1 MHPSQKKIKIGNVAF
16 EEGPEKL
23 EFPEKKKETRIV
35 VFFMSLAI
43 FLFNRFIPI

>member
-16 EEGPEKL
+16 EERPEKL

-35 VFFMSLAI
+35 VFFCY
-43 FLFNRFIPI
+43 

>member
-1 MHPSQKKIKIGNVAF
+1 MHPSQKKIKIGNFAF

-23 EFPEKKKETRIV
+23 EFPEKKKRDTDCS
-35 VFFMSLAI
+35 FFMSLAI